1 MTIKRIKSNGQNIE
15 VKTKKIDYKL
25 HNFLS
30 FLDEDVLKIFIIKS
44 EDKYAIS
51 FIDNLLSAANNLN
64 NSSEQN
70 KEIDAAKK
78 ILNNRKNQIIIKQ
91 IIE

>member
-1 MTIKRIKSNGQNIE
+1 MSTKITRDGKEFLPR
-15 VKTKKIDYKL
+15 KKIASKNEKL
-25 HNFLS
+25 DAVSNNDIDLA
-30 FLDEDVLKIFIIKS
+30 LIKS

-70 KEIDAAKK
+70 KEIDASKK
-78 ILNNRKNQIIIKQ
+78 ILNNRKNEIIIKQ